1 MNEHSPKLDPS
12 EFWQFDAF
20 SQHGIFVTD
29 DQLVI
34 SYWNTWLETHSEQP
48 SSSMI
53 GRHLF
58 HLFPH
63 LVERKMNRFYQ
74 SALEGQASVLS
85 HKLHRYLLPITVNVG
100 STAAT
105 RMQQSCRIAPLV
117 REGQIVGTVTSIED
131 VTERAIRESSLLT
144 SQAQLAHSRQMLRLV
159 LNTIPVRVFWKDS
172 NSVYQG
178 CNQAFALDAGLSSPE
193 SIVGM
198 DDSRLPWSSH
208 AQAYRADDQSVVRS
222 GVARLNYEEPQ
233 PSPGGR
239 LNWIK
244 ASKVP
249 LRDASGSIIGL
260 LGTYENIT
268 ASKLAQQEREKLTA
282 LVDSSSDFISMTSL
296 DGIPFY
302 LNKSGRLLVG
312 LDPAHDLSALPITAF
327 HDGETEQLLHRTALP
342 QTLASGGWAGEGSLR
357 HFITKALV
365 PVHIHT
371 ILVRD
376 PQTHQPICLATVQR
390 NITEL
395 RESQKKL
402 AAANRNLVT
411 VARVAGMAE
420 IATNILHSVG
430 NVLNS
435 LNISA
440 ERIAAQVKQ
449 LNPPSFTNV
458 SGLLRDHAQDLPAF
472 FTQDPVGKRVPD
484 YLAALFEH
492 LSHPQQELLPELASL
507 RKHIDHIREIVR
519 MQQNYAR
526 VGRPLEECNLHD
538 ILEEAVGLALP
549 KSTRERLQLVREF
562 SPMPS
567 ILLDRH
573 MILQILVNLLQN
585 ALQAIHA
592 AHPPKPKLTLRIETT
607 NRSTARISI
616 ADNGIGIAT
625 ENLARLFQ
633 HGFTTRNEGHGFGL
647 HSGALAAK
655 ELGGSLTVHSDGPGH
670 GALFILEFPFP
681 KT

>member
-1 MNEHSPKLDPS
+1 MNEHPSKLCPM

-20 SQHGIFVTD
+20 AQHGIFVTD

-34 SYWNTWLETHSEQP
+34 SYWNAWLETHSEQP
-48 SSSMI
+48 SSTMI

-58 HLFPH
+58 DLFPH
-63 LVERKMNRFYQ
+63 LIERKMDRFYQ
-74 SALEGQASVLS
+74 SALQGQASVLS

-105 RMQQSCRIAPLV
+105 RMQQSCRIAPLLRDGV
-117 REGQIVGTVTSIED
+117 IVGTVTSIED
-131 VTERAIRESSLLT
+131 VTERAIRETSLLE

-178 CNQAFALDAGLSSPE
+178 CNQAFALDAGLGSPE

-198 DDSRLPWSSH
+198 DDSLMPWSSQ
-208 AQAYRADDQSVVRS
+208 AKAYRADDQSVVRS
-222 GVARLNYEEPQ
+222 GAARLNYEEPQ

-249 LRDASGSIIGL
+249 LRDPSGIIIGL

-282 LVDSSSDFISMTSL
+282 LVDSSSDFISMTTL
-296 DGIPFY
+296 DGIPFF
-302 LNKSGRLLVG
+302 LNKAGRLLVG
-312 LDPAHDLSALPITAF
+312 LDPDQDLSALPIPAF
-327 HDGETEQLLHRTALP
+327 HDGDTEQLLQRIALP
-342 QTLASGGWAGEGSLR
+342 QTLAVGGWAGEGSLR
-357 HFITKALV
+357 HLTSKALI

-371 ILVRD
+371 ILVKD

-395 RESQKKL
+395 KESQKKL
-402 AAANRNLVT
+402 ADANRNLIS

-420 IATNILHSVG
+420 IATNILHNVG

-440 ERIAAQVKQ
+440 GRIAAQVKQ

-458 SGLLRDHAQDLPAF
+458 SELLRDHAHDLPAF
-472 FTQDPVGKRVPD
+472 FTQDPVGKKVPD

-492 LSHPQQELLPELASL
+492 LSQPQQEILPELASL

-526 VGRPLEECNLHD
+526 VGRPLEECNLCD
-538 ILEEAVGLALP
+538 LMEEAVSLAIST
-549 KSTRERLQLVREF
+549 STRDRLQLVREF
-562 SPMPS
+562 SSTPS

-592 AHPPKPKLTLRIETT
+592 ANPPKPKLTLRIETIS
-607 NRSTARISI
+607 RSAARISI
-616 ADNGIGIAT
+616 ADNGIGIAA
-625 ENLARLFQ
+625 ENLARIFQ
-633 HGFTTRNEGHGFGL
+633 HGFTTRKDGHGFGL
-647 HSGALAAK
+647 HSGALAAR
-655 ELGGSLTVHSDGPGH
+655 ELGGSLSAHSNGPGH
-670 GALFILEFPFP
+670 GALFILEFPFQ